1 MQASVKEDRQKWI
14 GGSDIPSIMGI
25 SPFTTRFDLLL
36 FKAGLQENEFN
47 GNEYTEYGNV
57 MEDKIRTYINETYKR
72 EFKETKYEYKETSI
86 RCHLDGEDDKGVLE
100 VKTTSQIHDDVN
112 EYEVYLVQL
121 LLYMKQ
127 TGHDK
132 GILAVYER
140 PEDFNEE
147 LDPNRLHTY
156 EIDIKDYQELV
167 NEIYTEIDR
176 FKMDLER
183 VKENPLI
190 TEEELL
196 PVPIQEISHQLE
208 NIENQLAMYKEL
220 EKQEKELKA
229 KLYDA
234 MEEYNIKKWK
244 TPGGITITKTA
255 SVPDKTEMVFN
266 ENKFKEE
273 QPIVYA
279 SYCEEQIK
287 KGRKGSIRIT
297 L

>member
-1 MQASVKEDRQKWI
+1 MQVSVKQDRQKWL
-14 GGSDIPSIMGI
+14 GGSDVSIIMGI

-57 MEDKIRTYINETYKR
+57 MEDKIRTYINETYQRK
-72 EFKETKYEYKETSI
+72 FKETKYEYKETSI

>member
-57 MEDKIRTYINETYKR
+57 MEDKIRTYINKTYER
-72 EFKETKYEYKETSI
+72 EFKETKYEYKESSI

-100 VKTTSQIHDDVN
+100 VKTTSQIHDDIN

-127 TGHDK
+127 TEHNK

-147 LDPNRLHTY
+147 LDPNRLHIY

-244 TPGGITITKTA
+244 TPSGITITKTA

-266 ENKFKEE
+266 ESKFKEE

>member
-1 MQASVKEDRQKWI
+1 MQVSVKQDRQKWL
-14 GGSDIPSIMGI
+14 GGSDVSIIMGI

-57 MEDKIRTYINETYKR
+57 MEDKIRTYINETYQRK
-72 EFKETKYEYKETSI
+72 FKETKYEYKGTSI

>member
-57 MEDKIRTYINETYKR
+57 MEDKIRTYINETYER
-72 EFKETKYEYKETSI
+72 EFKETKYEYRESSI

-127 TGHDK
+127 TEHNK
-132 GILAVYER
+132 GMLAVYER

-147 LDPNRLHTY
+147 LDPNRLHIY

-176 FKMDLER
+176 FKIDLER

-266 ENKFKEE
+266 ESKFKEE